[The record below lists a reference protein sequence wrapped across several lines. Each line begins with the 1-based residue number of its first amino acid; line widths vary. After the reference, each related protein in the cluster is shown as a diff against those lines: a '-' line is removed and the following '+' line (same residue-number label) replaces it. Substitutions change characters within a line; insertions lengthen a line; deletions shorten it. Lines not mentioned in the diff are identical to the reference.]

1 MFVTPPDLIVTAP
14 ELTLKSSE
22 EKDATPLL
30 LVLASS
36 PATVIVVPV
45 AEVLI
50 PEPPATVKV
59 SEPNK
64 TSILP
69 LSVVASKSCEVISE
83 VNAIVPVVAGRVIV
97 TTAAEQSTKIFRIYS
112 YQITNNLLDEEDY
125 EDGKHELSIE
135 LIKKEQLKHCIEV
148 ANLQKQIDKNPF
160 DKSVQVMRKNS
171 NEEMLSRKYDRLFK
185 KSKVVK
191 NG

>member
-1 MFVTPPDLIVTAP
+1 MNETQSSNESKKQKWIKAEHDKAVQIHWDNIDRIKK
-14 ELTLKSSE
+14 LK
-22 EKDATPLL
+22 D
-30 LVLASS
+30 
-36 PATVIVVPV
+36 
-45 AEVLI
+45 
-50 PEPPATVKV
+50 
-59 SEPNK
+59 
-64 TSILP
+64 
-69 LSVVASKSCEVISE
+69 
-83 VNAIVPVVAGRVIV
+83 
-97 TTAAEQSTKIFRIYS
+97 EQSTKIYRIYS